1 MEALSSNRSH
11 PEQLFMIFGCS
22 EPGIY
27 TILLNLDKAQEIEVG
42 SLGTIAFAAGYYAYT
57 GSARGSG
64 GCKRVDRHIRVMQGI
79 ESTRRWHIDY
89 LLPRAGFQEVFITKT
104 IRDLEC
110 RIASKVAERLRP
122 VKGFGCTDCSCIS
135 HLHYADDLRYAQE
148 AVRLAHEQG
157 Q

>member
-1 MEALSSNRSH
+1 
-11 PEQLFMIFGCS
+11 MIFGCN

-27 TILLNLDKAQEIEVG
+27 TILLTLDKAQEIEVG

-89 LLPRAGFQEVFITKT
+89 LLPQARFQEVFITKT
-104 IRDLEC
+104 TRDLEC
-110 RIASKVAERLRP
+110 MIASKVAERLRP
-122 VKGFGCTDCSCIS
+122 VKGFGCTDCGCVS
-135 HLHYADDLRYAQE
+135 HLHYADDRHYMQE
-148 AVRLAHEQG
+148 AVRLAHKQQFSAQG
-157 Q
+157 SASGHS

>member
-1 MEALSSNRSH
+1 
-11 PEQLFMIFGCS
+11 MIIGCN

-27 TILLNLDKAQEIEVG
+27 TILLTLDKAQEIVVG

-89 LLPRAGFQEVFITKT
+89 LLHKARFQEVFITKT
-104 IRDLEC
+104 TRDLEC
-110 RIASKVAERLRP
+110 MIASKVAERLRP
-122 VKGFGCTDCSCIS
+122 VKGFGCTDCGCIS
-135 HLHYADDLRYAQE
+135 HLHYADDLRHMQE
-148 AVRLAHEQG
+148 AVRLAHEQQFSAQG
-157 Q
+157 SVPWHR